1 MTVEQLSRRATGY
14 WYARGAVAI
23 RFVRRRYPA
32 VLAVGLFL
40 VPSVYGLLLSPLHS
54 PFRWIAA
61 DTFYYLTLGRN
72 MARTGRVAFDGE
84 HLSNGFHPLWQLWVA
99 LLELVR
105 ERLQLGDVGIC
116 LVTLSGAVVIA
127 MAIWLLGMTL
137 LRARRLTLWIA
148 CLPVG
153 VYALLALPAWYVGH
167 KAIAA
172 HGLDAWA
179 LPVFGTLWS
188 YVNGMESAVTILFF
202 SLSLWLATARNAL
215 RSSLHAA
222 QLGFALAGL
231 TLARLDHGLIAGAM
245 LAAHVLMCLQARSAR
260 PALVACAAFA
270 LALFPYLVTNYV
282 VFGAIVPSSGRAK
295 STFPVL
301 CPDGW
306 NQLRALLRGNP
317 PFEPSAGGSE
327 WWLPIVA
334 RQFQTIVPAGLALI
348 YCVLHLFRRRRNQ
361 PQTVLCAAG
370 CGVIALSAYNFSFLR
385 ESDQGYWYMPVAT
398 LLPSLFLLFERMPRV
413 RSSRGMR
420 LTAGLSLSAGVL
432 LFFSSWHWQRTYN
445 RDYRDFFWKSAREGR
460 EFYDGKPPK
469 LLEIDDGVV
478 GYALDVRAHSCLLA
492 LDPEGLRA
500 RKEQRLLQLALSR
513 GFDRVAS
520 FAYRPGNTTPE
531 GIAGWVGSSLAQ
543 DVSGFVF
550 EKEFQSSDGLLVIA
564 RVKSR

>member
-1 MTVEQLSRRATGY
+1 MTVQRLSSRGSGY
-14 WYARGAVAI
+14 WCARGAVAM

-40 VPSVYGLLLSPLHS
+40 VPSVYGLLLNPLRS

-72 MARTGRVAFDGE
+72 IARSGRVAFDGE

-99 LLELVR
+99 VLELMR
-105 ERLQLGDVGIC
+105 ERLQLGDVGIF
-116 LVTLSGAVVIA
+116 LVTLSGAIIIA
-127 MAIWLLGMTL
+127 LAIWLLAMTL
-137 LRARRLTLWIA
+137 LRARRLTLWFVG
-148 CLPVG
+148 LPVG
-153 VYALLALPAWYVGH
+153 VYALLALPAWYIGH

-172 HGLDAWA
+172 HGLDAWT

-202 SLSLWLATARNAL
+202 SLSLWLAAARNAL
-215 RSSLHAA
+215 RSTLHAG
-222 QLGFALAGL
+222 QLGLALAGL

-245 LAAHVLMCLQARSAR
+245 LAAYVLMCLQARQAR
-260 PALVACAAFA
+260 LALIACAVFA
-270 LALFPYLVTNYV
+270 LALSPYLATNYV
-282 VFGAIVPSSGRAK
+282 VFGSIVPASGRAK
-295 STFPVL
+295 STFPAF

-317 PFEPSAGGSE
+317 SFEPSAAGSE

-334 RQFQTIVPAGLALI
+334 RQFQTIVPAALALI
-348 YCVLHLFRRRRNQ
+348 YCVLHLLRRRREQ
-361 PQTVLCAAG
+361 LQTVLCAAG
-370 CGVIALSAYNFSFLR
+370 CGVVALSAYNFSFLR

-398 LLPSLFLLFERMPRV
+398 LLPSLFLLSERMPRL
-413 RSSRGMR
+413 RSSRGLR
-420 LTAGLSLSAGVL
+420 LAAGLSLSAGVV
-432 LFFSSWHWQRTYN
+432 LFFSSWHWQGTYN
-445 RDYRDFFWKSAREGR
+445 RDYRDFFWRSAREAR
-460 EFYDGKPPK
+460 EFYDGRPPK

-478 GYALDVRAHSCLLA
+478 GYALDVKAHGCLLA

-531 GIAGWVGSSLAQ
+531 GIAGWVGSTLAQ

-564 RVKSR
+564 RIKSR